1 MKRRKKTISEKLGAY
16 VRERYRLAA
25 EAKRD
30 LHDSLTRCVELL
42 SGISAPDADGVDVSM
57 NITAPIVRGVKGLL
71 RDILANDMD
80 APFTI
85 AATPIPELPRE
96 IEDRLAA
103 EIQRAMPDINMLTGG
118 DPVRNEELFK
128 KMRNTAVLM
137 MNREASKAAR
147 KMETQVKDDLL
158 DADWG
163 TGFEDF
169 LYNLS
174 AYPFAVLKVPS
185 PRMKRVKRWNGRRLG
200 VEEKLVRKA
209 ENISPFDYFWA
220 PNSTPD
226 YKEYEIERRK
236 IGADELLALLT
247 EPTYDAELI
256 EHILDTLPD
265 GHTEPYPDGRDL
277 APTGDDS
284 IVPDA
289 VDSDAINTDVGYY
302 DALGFFGRIKG
313 KYLKEFGLDVEDE
326 RNWYEAEVWTIDDIV
341 FRVALNPDPLGDRP
355 FRVASYDALPG
366 QISGSCP
373 TLRLEDTQRVC
384 NAAIRALIRNMA
396 LSSGVVGEVDAGRIA
411 DDDDPRILQ
420 AHVLRL
426 VNPGR
431 NGDNRTAYHF
441 HTIESHAAELM
452 GVFDKFLA
460 MGYEVLGV
468 PRMAFGST
476 DGLGTIGRTS
486 GGMSMVMNQASK
498 TLKDVLRAVE
508 KKVIEPGIQSFVD
521 WQLLYS
527 DDPTIKGDIRV
538 YARGVS
544 GILEKESQREKLSWA
559 LQSIGPLV
567 TAQVIPQQAVLRL
580 VYQLFQAQGI
590 PTDGIL
596 PDFDGDEA
604 GAADMAML
612 TGGAPQGGGQL
623 ALPGSETQL
632 DGRSANAMQAI
643 ESMNSLG

>member
-1 MKRRKKTISEKLGAY
+1 MKRRKKTLSDKLGAY
-16 VRERYRLAA
+16 VRERYRLAV

-42 SGISAPDADGVDVSM
+42 SGISPADADGVDVSM

-85 AATPIPELPRE
+85 AATPIPDLPRDIEERLGQE
-96 IEDRLAA
+96 I
-103 EIQRAMPDINMLTGG
+103 IRALPQINELTGG
-118 DPVRNEELFK
+118 DEQANEKLFK
-128 KMRNTAVLM
+128 KMRNTAVLL

-163 TGFEDF
+163 PNFEDF

-174 AYPFAVLKVPS
+174 AYPFAVMKVPS

-200 VEEKLVRKA
+200 VEERLVRKA

-236 IGADELLALLT
+236 IGADELLSLLN
-247 EPTYDAELI
+247 EPTYDADLI

-265 GHTEPYPDGRDL
+265 GHTEPYPDGREL
-277 APTGDDS
+277 PPTGDDA

-289 VDSDAINTDVGYY
+289 VDATPVNLDVGYY

-313 KYLKEFGLDVEDE
+313 TYLKEFGVEVEDE
-326 RNWYEAEVWTIDDIV
+326 RNWYEAEVWTINDIV

-366 QISGSCP
+366 QIAGTCP

-384 NAAIRALIRNMA
+384 NAAIRALVRNMA
-396 LSSGVVGEVDAGRIA
+396 LSSGVIGEVDAGRVA
-411 DDDDPRILQ
+411 DDDDPRVLQ
-420 AHVLRL
+420 AHILRL

-431 NGDNRTAYHF
+431 NGDNRTAYNF

-452 GVFDKFLA
+452 GVFDKFHQL
-460 MGYEVLGV
+460 GYEVLGV
-468 PRMAFGST
+468 PRVAFGST

-498 TLKDVLRAVE
+498 TLKDVLRAIE
-508 KKVIEPGIQSFVD
+508 KKVIEPGVQSFVD
-521 WQLLYS
+521 WQLLYGT
-527 DDPTIKGDIRV
+527 DPTIKGDIRV

-544 GILEKESQREKLSWA
+544 GILEKESQREKLGWA

-567 TAQVIPQQAVLRL
+567 TTKMIPQQAVLRL

-596 PDFDGDEA
+596 PDFDSDDA
-604 GAADMAML
+604 SSADMAML
-612 TGGAPQGGGQL
+612 TGQPPAGGGQL

-632 DGRSANAMQAI
+632 DGRSQNAINAI
-643 ESMNSLG
+643 EGMNTLG